1 MTCSMR
7 LMLRFCE
14 RQRCPGRGSGWAL
27 AAFSSARGGHRPPDG
42 TRKVPGAQ
50 PARSKVPGQIRPD
63 GTLIEGLLR
72 CPTNYPVLRAGC
84 KVPSAQ
90 GKVLGHV
97 IPDATLKVSC

>member
-1 MTCSMR
+1 MR
-7 LMLRFCE
+7 
-14 RQRCPGRGSGWAL
+14 GRGVPGGRAGGAL
-27 AAFSSARGGHRPPDG
+27 AGRWRPLGRRRVGEEATRPDG

-50 PARSKVPGQIRPD
+50 PARSKVPGQVVPD

-90 GKVLGHV
+90 GKVPGHV

>member
-1 MTCSMR
+1 MR
-7 LMLRFCE
+7 
-14 RQRCPGRGSGWAL
+14 GRGVP
-27 AAFSSARGGHRPPDG
+27 GGRAGLWLGVGGPASRRRVGEEATRPDG

-50 PARSKVPGQIRPD
+50 PARSKVPGQVVPD

-90 GKVLGHV
+90 GKVPGHV

>member
-1 MTCSMR
+1 MSR
-7 LMLRFCE
+7 AG
-14 RQRCPGRGSGWAL
+14 GRGSGWAL
-27 AAFSSARGGHRPPDG
+27 AAQQAGERVGEEATRPDG

-50 PARSKVPGQIRPD
+50 PARSKVPGQVEPD

-84 KVPSAQ
+84 KVPTAQ